1 MIRRTKYANKEVE
14 RLNILASAGSSAWI
28 LDVVF
33 FVILLLGLLIG
44 SWRGFVKGIC
54 KLAGTIFAIFV
65 AFTFCNPF
73 KNTLENWFGLTSAMA
88 NAFGGTDAA
97 LTAASWISIIISF
110 LILFVIVKLLSWLL
124 GKIGTGLVNK
134 SKALSTVNRVL
145 GAILGLVKGIF
156 LIFLILTICYWLP
169 IDGLHTYIG
178 ESSVVGVIF
187 DWEWFRWAAEFRF
200 LK

>member
-1 MIRRTKYANKEVE
+1 MVRTDERNGKRVRRNGRRADCGK
-14 RLNILASAGSSAWI
+14 
-28 LDVVF
+28 LD
-33 FVILLLGLLIG
+33 LHY
-44 SWRGFVKGIC
+44 
-54 KLAGTIFAIFV
+54 
-65 AFTFCNPF
+65 
-73 KNTLENWFGLTSAMA
+73 
-88 NAFGGTDAA
+88 
-97 LTAASWISIIISF
+97 
-110 LILFVIVKLLSWLL
+110 ILFVIVKLLSWLL

-178 ESSVVGVIF
+178 ESSVVGAIF